1 MGLFYLSKKIQRAIS
16 DMGCPENVIPHQYK
30 PGQSGNPKGKPK
42 GTLSFKTV
50 IKQLL
55 ELEEIDESGDRIANI
70 VAMTKK
76 VMDRAKKGDIR
87 AYEVLADRAEG
98 KPVQKVEN
106 KHEGGISLFLEG
118 AEKRAAEL
126 KDENADGRNQE
137 ED

>member
-1 MGLFYLSKKIQRAIS
+1 MSNANPS
-16 DMGCPENVIPHQYK
+16 PETRFKV
-30 PGQSGNPKGKPK
+30 GNCASVGKGRPKGS
-42 GTLSFKTV
+42 LSFKTV

-87 AYEVLADRAEG
+87 AYEALADRAEG

-126 KDENADGRNQE
+126 KEDDADGRNQE

>member
-1 MGLFYLSKKIQRAIS
+1 MSNANPS
-16 DMGCPENVIPHQYK
+16 PETRFK
-30 PGQSGNPKGKPK
+30 SGQSGNLKGKPK

-55 ELEEIDESGDRIANI
+55 ELEDIDESGDRIANI

-87 AYEVLADRAEG
+87 AYEVLADRSEG
-98 KPVQKVEN
+98 KPVQKIEN
-106 KHEGGISLFLEG
+106 KHEGGISLFLEE
-118 AEKRAAEL
+118 AEKKAAEL
-126 KDENADGRNQE
+126 KDEDADGRNQT